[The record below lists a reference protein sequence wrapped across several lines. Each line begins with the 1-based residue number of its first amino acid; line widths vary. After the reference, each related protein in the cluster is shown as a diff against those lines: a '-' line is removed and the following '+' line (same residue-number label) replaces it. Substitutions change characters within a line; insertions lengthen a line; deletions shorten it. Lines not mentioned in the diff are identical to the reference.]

1 MQPVD
6 SLPLVWFSSFILAFS
21 GAMMPG
27 PMLAVTI
34 RESARRGFI
43 AGPLVVAGH
52 AFLELALV
60 TGLYL
65 GLAALFEERIF
76 LGFIGVIGGAALLKM
91 AWGMFHELP
100 SLTLDFSAK
109 VGKGANP
116 FVSGIVTSVTNP
128 YFTLWWATAGLSAIT
143 LTSRGGIAAPGVFYA
158 GHITG
163 DLVWYSVIS
172 GLVHFGRK
180 FLTDRR
186 YRILVGLMATLLV
199 IFSLLFIVNGVSQF
213 VTNQ

>member
-1 MQPVD
+1 
-6 SLPLVWFSSFILAFS
+6 
-21 GAMMPG
+21 MMPG

-43 AGPLVVAGH
+43 AGPLLVAGH

-76 LGFIGVIGGAALLKM
+76 LGLIGVVGGAALLWM
-91 AWGMFHELP
+91 AWGMLRELS
-100 SLTLDFSAK
+100 SLTLDFTPSGAK
-109 VGKGANP
+109 SANP

-128 YFTLWWATAGLSAIT
+128 YFTLWWATAGLSALT
-143 LTSRGGIAAPGVFYA
+143 LTSKGGFAAPGVFYA

-163 DLVWYSVIS
+163 DLVWYSLVS
-172 GLVHFGRK
+172 GLVHFGRR
-180 FLTDRR
+180 FLTDKR
-186 YRILVGLMATLLV
+186 YRYLVGLMAALLLV
-199 IFSLLFIVNGVSQF
+199 FALLFTANGVIQLLPRG
-213 VTNQ
+213 